1 MLLHQLLALPLK
13 APPIHFVTEGIENY
27 MVKEFLMLVMVR
39 VVEIILLVVKSIA
52 VKDTMSNNIMIDM

>member
-1 MLLHQLLALPLK
+1 
-13 APPIHFVTEGIENY
+13 